1 MKIIAIDLGNTNTRV
16 AVVEEQKII
25 EKIQTATG
33 DLAGLIHTIE
43 HFHGEYFSNNPMPI
57 IICSVVP
64 EVCEKICEKI
74 SHTFD
79 VEPKVIG
86 KDIPL
91 PLKLNLTNEKT
102 VGADRVVSAAMAFE
116 RMGKAVAVA
125 SFGTAITIDCVDE
138 NGVFLG
144 GAILPGLTLCAQAL
158 SEHTA
163 QLPLVQLRAPETPW
177 GRNTEDAIAAGI
189 IFGAV
194 GALREIV
201 ERFATHL
208 NQWPELIVTGGD
220 SKIIAEHCDFIH
232 AIVEDLQL
240 MGIELTLELWA
251 GTEE

>member
-1 MKIIAIDLGNTNTRV
+1 MKIIAIDLGNTTTRI
-16 AVVEEQKII
+16 AIVEEQKVV
-25 EKIQTATG
+25 EKIQTSTG
-33 DLAGLIHTIE
+33 DMNGLMQAIE
-43 HFHGEYFSNNPMPI
+43 HFHGEFFANIPMPI

-64 EVCEKICEKI
+64 DVCGQICEKI

-86 KDIPL
+86 RDIPL
-91 PLKLNLTNEKT
+91 PLKLDLTNEKT

-144 GAILPGLTLCAQAL
+144 GAILPGLSLSARAL
-158 SEHTA
+158 AEHTA
-163 QLPLVQLRAPETPW
+163 QLPMVQLKAPETPW
-177 GRNTEDAIAAGI
+177 GRNTEDAIAAGL

-194 GALREIV
+194 GAMREIV

-208 NQWPELIVTGGD
+208 GHWPELIVTGGD
-220 SKIIAEHCDFIH
+220 GKLIAEHCDFIH
-232 AIVEDLQL
+232 AVVDDLQL

-251 GTEE
+251 NTEE